1 MAIVVQP
8 TGTAKLMTGLARLAG
23 ESIAAQRETEQA
35 ERQAIE
41 LRRIQAQQE
50 QAELERQWEK
60 ERVQLNHQ
68 WDIEGFNRS
77 KAWDIEKMETA
88 SRLDFQREE
97 KKRQKLLDE
106 LDTKKK
112 AIDDSNYL
120 TDEEKE
126 IWKLRVETE
135 IPIEK
140 ALQPEKA
147 VFTPAYI
154 EQTLG
159 ALASDDSFLDKDEAI
174 NYASK
179 RFGGPEKI
187 PAEAM
192 NVIEK
197 RWPVGGEMETTYGEP
212 LTLTEPNQ
220 PVIQGF
226 GVNPLDPNTAMAILQ
241 AAGGDKDKARRI
253 AKQRGYSF

>member
-1 MAIVVQP
+1 MIKVEP
-8 TGTAKLMTGLARLAG
+8 TGTAGLMTGLAKLAG
-23 ESIAAQRETEQA
+23 ESIATQREIEQA
-35 ERQAIE
+35 ERQATE
-41 LRRIQAQQE
+41 LRRV
-50 QAELERQWEK
+50 QWEK
-60 ERVQLNHQ
+60 ERTQLEHQ
-68 WDIEGFNRS
+68 WDIEAFNRS
-77 KAWDIEKMETA
+77 KMWDIEKMETA

-135 IPIEK
+135 VPMEKLLTEK
-140 ALQPEKA
+140 AI
-147 VFTPAYI
+147 FTPAYI

-159 ALASDDSFLDKDEAI
+159 ALASDDSFLDKEEAV

-192 NVIEK
+192 NIVNK

-220 PVIQGF
+220 PTQGF
-226 GVNPLDPNTAMAILQ
+226 GVNPLDPNTASSILQ
-241 AAGGDKDKARRI
+241 EASGDKNKARQI
-253 AKQRGYSF
+253 AKQRGYTF